1 MSKNQSK
8 NNANTQINFS
18 FLSQLNRSVYR
29 YGNLILSFLV
39 LILFL
44 FVLGKTSA
52 VLAAEGERKPVL
64 SAAQLQL
71 IERASQLVEKIA
83 NPKDR
88 LDKLFELLTFESQ
101 FEDKQHVQKTI
112 QIILKQIATLEA
124 GAVKNNFYEVLALAQ
139 SNIGDYK
146 QINVTLNNLPQSI
159 EKSQIQFDLAEKIFY
174 EKEENKLPIPVEVA
188 ELLQLAYAGA
198 GVAKDT
204 GLEALAAMQLGRVL
218 AKSGK
223 IDEAK
228 KLLNI
233 ALQKSD
239 ELEEIESKNIKQSVL
254 RIMIQN
260 KIYKEVSA
268 ELAKTKS
275 KETKDLFWGIVLQT
289 LAEEGQIEEAKKGLT
304 GIELVDVR
312 DMIGVEISREIA
324 KKGTVAELLEL
335 SQKMSSD
342 ERREI
347 FVQNAIS
354 FLLQN
359 KRNDAAAQ
367 LINQTG
373 AKPESLERYN
383 LILIASMIDD
393 KNFDEAEKKIA
404 TITSTNYKM
413 HMSRY
418 LILSRIKA
426 NGLKA
431 VVGKAQPI
439 YTDEEKQQ
447 IAALNAETGK
457 LAAIKDNAERAKAG
471 FTLLLKQVEILNPD
485 GIQTAAQ
492 VFLNDVDKLSSPAQ
506 ILEYQYNTARLHFEL
521 GDFDGVRESLNRSV
535 RYLDGVK
542 DVMQLKELVLIEQE
556 GTASTNNV
564 ALNNTTTAATK
575 TPEVTEAMIRERLF
589 LTYTSICAMYIDIN
603 DIEAATK
610 IYEKSKQ
617 YLASAD
623 DNPIKQ
629 FDQIGNLSKLLLQLD
644 SAKATIL
651 R

>member
-1 MSKNQSK
+1 MSKKQSQNK
-8 NNANTQINFS
+8 ANTQINF
-18 FLSQLNRSVYR
+18 
-29 YGNLILSFLV
+29 SFLV

-44 FVLGKTSA
+44 FVLGNPSA
-52 VLAAEGERKPVL
+52 VFALEAERKPVF

-83 NPKDR
+83 QPEDR
-88 LDKLFELLTFESQ
+88 LGKLFELLTFESQ
-101 FEDKQHVQKTI
+101 FEDKQYAQKTMQTI
-112 QIILKQIATLEA
+112 LQQISTLES

-159 EKSQIQFDLAEKIFY
+159 EKSQIQFDLAEKILY
-174 EKEENKLPIPVEVA
+174 EKEESKLPIPVEVA
-188 ELLQLAYAGA
+188 ELLRLAYAGA

-218 AKSGK
+218 AKAGK

-228 KLLNI
+228 NFLNI
-233 ALQKSD
+233 AMQKSD
-239 ELEEIESKNIKQSVL
+239 ELEETESKNIKQSVL
-254 RIMIQN
+254 RVMTQN
-260 KIYKEVSA
+260 KIYKEVTA

-275 KETKDLFWGIVLQT
+275 QETKDLYWGIVLQT
-289 LAEEGQIEEAKKGLT
+289 LAEEGQIDEAKKGLP
-304 GIELVDVR
+304 GIKLADVR
-312 DMIGVEISREIA
+312 DMIGVAISREIA

-335 SQKMSSD
+335 SKQMSSD

-359 KRNDAAAQ
+359 KRNETAAQ
-367 LINQTG
+367 LINQINQTG
-373 AKPESLERYN
+373 ANPESLERYN

-404 TITSTNYKM
+404 TIAKINYKM
-413 HMSRY
+413 DMSRY

-426 NGLKA
+426 NGLKS
-431 VVGKAQPI
+431 VVGKVQPF
-439 YTDEEKQQ
+439 YTNEEKQQ

-457 LAAIKDNAERAKAG
+457 LATIKDNSERAKAG
-471 FTLLLKQVEILNPD
+471 FALFLKHVEILNPD
-485 GIQTAAQ
+485 GIQAATQ

-506 ILEYQYNTARLHFEL
+506 ILDYQYNTARLHFEL
-521 GDFDGVRESLNRSV
+521 GNFDGVRESLNRSV

-542 DVMQLKELVLIEQE
+542 DLMQLKELVLIEQE

-564 ALNNTTTAATK
+564 ALNDAANTATKTK

-603 DIEAATK
+603 DIDAAAK

-617 YLASAD
+617 YLAPVD
-623 DNPIKQ
+623 DNPVKQ

-644 SAKATIL
+644 SAKATGK
-651 R
+651 